1 MKIQRK
7 EFLRHLESCAPGLSS
22 TENIEQSDC
31 FLFSNG
37 KVYTFNDEVLCQ
49 QDTIVNF
56 RCAAPAKPLLETLRK
71 LTEEEIDIEYKD
83 DRLVI
88 KCANVRQIKLN
99 VHPEVIPHYEAVDA
113 AGEWADVPPVFAD
126 ALAMAADSAAKDSEA
141 WELTCVELSPR
152 GLQATD
158 AFQAIRY
165 KLDCPISKPT
175 LIKRSACGAV
185 NGLGVAALAESE
197 GWLHFKTYTGLQVAV
212 RTYSGSL
219 PDLSDAFRSES
230 EASVRLPSCL
240 LDALQKA
247 TAFLAD
253 TGTGK
258 QAQFRLKPG
267 KIMVRGQ
274 NESGIYE
281 EVRDVQYDGPARAF
295 GINPKY
301 VQTLLKHDYPVSLT
315 QTALRIRGESFVF
328 LTSMETVV

>member
-22 TENIEQSDC
+22 TDNIEQSEC
-31 FLFSNG
+31 FLFTNG

-49 QDTIVNF
+49 QDTVVNF

-71 LTEEEIDIEYKD
+71 LTEDEIDISLKD
-83 DRLVI
+83 SQLVI
-88 KCANVRQIKLN
+88 KCANIRQIKLN
-99 VHPEVIPHYEAVDA
+99 VQLDVIPHYESVDA
-113 AGEWADVPPVFAD
+113 PGEWSDVPPVFAD

-141 WELTCVELSPR
+141 WELTCVELSSR

-158 AFQAIRY
+158 VFQAVRY

-175 LIKRSACGAV
+175 LIKRAACGAV
-185 NGLGVAALAESE
+185 NELGVAALAESV
-197 GWLHFKTYTGLQVAV
+197 GWVHFKTYTGLQVAV
-212 RTYSGSL
+212 RAYSGSL
-219 PDLSDAFRSES
+219 PDLSDAFRSQS
-230 EASVRLPSCL
+230 EASLRFPSSL

-247 TAFLAD
+247 AAFLAD

-281 EVRDVQYDGPARAF
+281 EVRDVEYDGPSKCF
-295 GINPKY
+295 GINPKHI
-301 VQTLLKHDYPVSLT
+301 QTLLKHDYPVSLT
-315 QTALRIRGESFVF
+315 QSALRIRGENFVY
-328 LTSMETVV
+328 LTSTENIV